1 MVDKE
6 IAIEIIKSLRYTLT
20 KQIERLVYDP
30 DLSYMSWD
38 EISSDLN
45 YLIEVWNLLEVDN
58 VKLSIR
64 AYLEKNFYD
73 EELEGIIEKLNQ
85 IENKQN
91 QQ

>member
-64 AYLEKNFYD
+64 AYLEKNF
-73 EELEGIIEKLNQ
+73 L
-85 IENKQN
+85 
-91 QQ
+91 